1 MTSAEPMVLELENIK
16 AGTKV
21 NPREIMTL
29 IHQETPTHL
38 IYGAASRPRIFLT
51 SDVCSRYDLE
61 ATGQARYRPVGEEA
75 AAWDKQLPPTQK
87 LPRRCILLSLKVPTG
102 IGDIKTP

>member
-21 NPREIMTL
+21 NTREIMTL

-38 IYGAASRPRIFLT
+38 IYAAASRPRMFLT
-51 SDVCSRYDLE
+51 SDVCSRYGLE
-61 ATGQARYRPVGEEA
+61 AMGQARYRPVGEAA
-75 AAWDKQLPPTQK
+75 AAWDKELPSHPK
-87 LPRRCILLSLKVPTG
+87 AAK
-102 IGDIKTP
+102 KM

>member
-1 MTSAEPMVLELENIK
+1 MVLELENIK

-38 IYGAASRPRIFLT
+38 NYGAASRPRIFLT

-61 ATGQARYRPVGEEA
+61 ATGQARYRPVGGRSSSVGQTA
-75 AAWDKQLPPTQK
+75 PSHP
-87 LPRRCILLSLKVPTG
+87 KVAKEMHPIESQSTYWHRG
-102 IGDIKTP
+102 HKTP

>member
-38 IYGAASRPRIFLT
+38 IYAAASRPRMFLT
-51 SDVCSRYDLE
+51 SDVCSRYGLE
-61 ATGQARYRPVGEEA
+61 AMGQARYRPVGEAA
-75 AAWDKQLPPTQK
+75 AAWDKELPSHPK
-87 LPRRCILLSLKVPTG
+87 AAK
-102 IGDIKTP
+102 KM